1 VTVVEY
7 RAYTADIQGE
17 SFMRGSDQQTD
28 RIFCYTSPESFVPK
42 DHPLRPIRTM
52 VDKALHDLHS
62 EFSAMYSHTGRPSI
76 PPEKLLKGLL
86 LQAFYSVRSIRL
98 LMERIQHDILFR
110 WFVGLSLE
118 DSVWDHSTFSQN
130 QERLLDSDVAKQF
143 FERVLAQARN
153 AKLLS
158 DEHFTVDGTLIEAW
172 ASLKSFRPKDQ
183 GPKPPGG
190 GRNDEVDFRGQKR
203 KNDTH
208 ASTTDPQA
216 KLFRKGDNVAAK
228 LCYMGSAL
236 MENRNGLIVD
246 TELQPATGTAE
257 REAGIAMVER
267 LPGSRRISLGA
278 DKLYDTREFVAAL
291 RAMEVT
297 PHVAQNTT
305 NRKSAIDG
313 RTTCHPNYRISQ
325 KVRKRVEEIFGWMK
339 TIGTLRKTRYV
350 GTEKVAWHF
359 AFTAAAYNLV
369 RMRNLL
375 STA

>member
-1 VTVVEY
+1 
-7 RAYTADIQGE
+7 
-17 SFMRGSDQQTD
+17 MRGSDRQTD

-52 VDKALHDLHS
+52 VDKALFDLHS

-130 QERLLDSDVAKQF
+130 QERLLASDVAKQF
-143 FERVLAQARN
+143 FERVLAQAKN

-190 GRNDEVDFRGQKR
+190 GRNEEVDFRGQKR

-208 ASTTDPQA
+208 ESTTDPQA

-228 LCYMGSAL
+228 LCHMGSAL

-246 TELQPATGTAE
+246 TQLAPATGTAE
-257 REAGIAMVER
+257 RDAGIAMVER
-267 LPGSRRISLGA
+267 LPGSKRISLGA
-278 DKLYDTREFVAAL
+278 DKHYDSKEFVAAL

-313 RTTCHPNYRISQ
+313 RTTCHPNYRKSQ

-339 TIGTLRKTRYV
+339 TVGTLRKTRYV

-369 RMRNLL
+369 RMRKLL